1 MKETTFLDKCKGIA
15 LVFGTFS
22 LMLFGAAALMFSIS
36 PAQANNAPQTTYGTG
51 KYQMELTS
59 VVSNKGNTFWY
70 VLVWDTETG
79 RSKFYYGSVEDGMNA
94 ADSRFNLPSS
104 PL

>member
-1 MKETTFLDKCKGIA
+1 MDKITQRICA
-15 LVFGTFS
+15 V
-22 LMLFGAAALMFSIS
+22 LFGSAAIIFALAFLIQSTS

-59 VVSNKGNTFWY
+59 VMGSDDRSSWFI
-70 VLVWDTETG
+70 LIWDTETG
-79 RSKFYYGSVEDGMNA
+79 RSKFYYGNLSNGINV
-94 ADSRFNLPSS
+94 ADNKFQLPSS